1 MLFPRKAVGIA
12 DGANLDSFSRLR
24 VSEPQAIFDAQ
35 FTYGLQPLLFEQISS
50 GASATVEHDAD
61 NRLAL
66 MEFTAA
72 ATDSQIVMQT
82 FEHFRYQPGK
92 SQLVFV
98 TFNMVEAADDV
109 IKFAGYS
116 DGTNGIEFRMNGSE
130 PQFLLASSTDAG
142 DQKIAQDDWNL
153 DPLDGT
159 GPSGITID
167 FTKTQIFVIDLQAL
181 YVGRV
186 RVGFDIDGV
195 IVYAHQFRHANRIA
209 APYMATANLPI
220 RAGMVNS
227 GSADA
232 TTSMHFICCSVSSE
246 GGVDDTA
253 GYAFSVEG
261 TVTASSGARTHALS
275 IQPAATFNSI
285 ANRTRF
291 VLESVDVIVTG
302 NQPVLW
308 ELVIGQSL
316 TGTTTFADVN
326 ATYSA
331 MQFNTA
337 GTLSGDPAVVIA
349 RGYVAATAQQKT
361 ATSTQVPFRYPIT
374 LNAAGA
380 ARVLGRLTVL
390 VTGIGGTSATRAVLN
405 WKEIR

>member
-1 MLFPRKAVGIA
+1 MLFPRKTVGIS

-35 FTYGLQPLLFEQISS
+35 FTYSLQPLLFEQISS
-50 GASATVEHDAD
+50 DNSATVAHDAD
-61 NRLAL
+61 NRLAV
-66 MEFTAA
+66 MSFTATP
-72 ATDSQIVMQT
+72 TDDQVVMQT

-116 DGTNGIEFRMNGSE
+116 DGTDGIEFRLNGS
-130 PQFLLASSTDAG
+130 QAQVVLHSSTDTVS
-142 DQKIAQDDWNL
+142 QEVAQDDWNL
-153 DPLDGT
+153 DPLDGS

-195 IVYAHQFRHANRIA
+195 LVYAHQFLHANRIA

-227 GSADA
+227 GSGDA

-253 GYAFSVEG
+253 GYSFSAEG
-261 TVTASSGARTHALS
+261 SVTASSGARTHALS

-308 ELVIGQSL
+308 ELVIGQAL
-316 TGTTTFADVN
+316 TGTADFAAVN

-331 MQFNTA
+331 VHFNTT
-337 GTLSGDPAVVIA
+337 GTLSGDPAIVIA
-349 RGYVAATAQQKT
+349 RGYVASSAQAK
-361 ATSTQVPFRYPIT
+361 ASTSSRVPFRYPIT

-390 VTGIGGTSATRAVLN
+390 VTGVGGQSATRCVLN